1 MGVATDENRPAP
13 DVAERPLSGSETAD
27 VPALAGAGGV
37 RHASLD
43 APDRGW
49 ESVGDVCRIAGASAG
64 LVRRYCEMGL
74 IEFARDRFGRR
85 TFPAGTGRR
94 VAEIKAERVA
104 AVMRTRSA

>member
-1 MGVATDENRPAP
+1 MGVVTGEDRPAP
-13 DVAERPLSGSETAD
+13 DGAERRISGSETAD
-27 VPALAGAGGV
+27 PPAPAGAGGV
-37 RHASLD
+37 RQASLD

-64 LVRRYCEMGL
+64 LVRRYCDMGL

-94 VAEIKAERVA
+94 VAEIKARRVA
-104 AVMRTRSA
+104 TVMRTRSA